1 MPENQRTLAL
11 ETERSNQTGSTLARI
26 ITEVFAPAVLVAVL
40 LLAQPL
46 LTPGVTWLQAVT
58 AAVFT
63 VGLPFALVLVLK
75 RQGAVTDHHVSVREH
90 RAPILVAA
98 AVSLGLG
105 ALLLMILDA
114 PVELFGEIGGVF
126 IGLVL
131 CLLVNLVWKL
141 SVHAAVAAYVALA
154 LLVPVPVVG
163 PVLALPLAAAVGW
176 SRVRLGDHTSG
187 QVLAGYAAG
196 CLALAVPLLLL
207 P

>member
-1 MPENQRTLAL
+1 MAW
-11 ETERSNQTGSTLARI
+11 I
-26 ITEVFAPAVLVAVL
+26 ITEVFAPAVLVGGL

-63 VGLPFALVLVLK
+63 VGLPFVLVLALK
-75 RQGAVTDHHVSVREH
+75 HRGAVTDHHVSVREH

-98 AVSLGLG
+98 AGSLGLG
-105 ALLLMILDA
+105 ALLLMVLGA
-114 PVELFGEIGGVF
+114 PAELFGEIGGVF

-131 CLLVNLVWKL
+131 CLLANLVWKL
-141 SVHAAVAAYVALA
+141 SVHAAVAAYAALT

-163 PVLALPLAAAVGW
+163 PVLALLVAAAVGW
-176 SRVRLGDHTSG
+176 SRVKLKAHTPG

-196 CLALAVPLLLL
+196 CLAFAAALLLL

>member
-1 MPENQRTLAL
+1 MPETHQPPTTETNRT
-11 ETERSNQTGSTLARI
+11 SFTLARM
-26 ITEVFAPAVLVAVL
+26 ITEVFAPAVLVGGF

-46 LTPGVTWLQAVT
+46 LTPGVTWLQAIT

-75 RQGAVTDHHVSVREH
+75 RRGSVTDHHVSVREH
-90 RAPILVAA
+90 RAPILIAA

-105 ALLLMILDA
+105 ALLLMVLDA
-114 PVELFGEIGGVF
+114 PAELFGEVGGVF
-126 IGLVL
+126 FGLVL
-131 CLLVNLVWKL
+131 CLLANLVWKL

-163 PVLALPLAAAVGW
+163 PVLALLLASAVGW
-176 SRVRLGDHTSG
+176 SRVKLSAHTTP

-196 CLALAVPLLLL
+196 CLAFTGALLLL